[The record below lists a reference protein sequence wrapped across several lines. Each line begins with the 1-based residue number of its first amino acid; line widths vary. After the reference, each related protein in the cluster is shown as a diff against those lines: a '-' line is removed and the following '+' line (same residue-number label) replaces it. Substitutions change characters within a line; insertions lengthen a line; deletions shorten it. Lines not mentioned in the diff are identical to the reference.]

1 VQCFVDDCFLF
12 INGNLVDSLEKKKES
27 KSDSYYAAVL
37 ANTNDANN
45 TRVSGYLNQ
54 IEVYSGISPY
64 QAVVSYMNCSDFIA
78 NWDPAKTLVHW
89 TQFLAAFPPEDKS
102 TPGQCETFA
111 ISDDP
116 DDPYHP
122 DDPCTTDVPDPEP
135 PNPDRIPPVAI
146 NCPEPQYVV
155 SENRLKSCTWNEP
168 NWSDAHG
175 IVSIES
181 NYRNGD
187 VFYW

>member
-102 TPGQCETFA
+102 TPGQCETLRFRM
-111 ISDDP
+111 IR
-116 DDPYHP
+116 
-122 DDPCTTDVPDPEP
+122 TTRTIRTTRAPRMFPTP
-135 PNPDRIPPVAI
+135 SRRI
-146 NCPEPQYVV
+146 
-155 SENRLKSCTWNEP
+155 L
-168 NWSDAHG
+168 
-175 IVSIES
+175 IES
-181 NYRNGD
+181 LLWPLIVRSRSMWSARTD
-187 VFYW
+187 